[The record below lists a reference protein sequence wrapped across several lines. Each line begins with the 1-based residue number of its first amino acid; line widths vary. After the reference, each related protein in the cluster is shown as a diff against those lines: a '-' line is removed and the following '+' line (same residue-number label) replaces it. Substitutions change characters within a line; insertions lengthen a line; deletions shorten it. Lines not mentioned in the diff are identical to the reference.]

1 MPLNTMVRKLLTLLK
16 PGRGVQGEIRNMDTE
31 QGIHEE
37 ERSVEYH
44 PALTPQD
51 KPAPLGKLT
60 PTDSKAFQTLLLH
73 ENKHRYIK

>member
-1 MPLNTMVRKLLTLLK
+1 MNTVVRKLLTLLK

-37 ERSVEYH
+37 ERSLEHH

-51 KPAPLGKLT
+51 KQGLVGKLT
-60 PTDSKAFQTLLLH
+60 PTDSKTF
-73 ENKHRYIK
+73 